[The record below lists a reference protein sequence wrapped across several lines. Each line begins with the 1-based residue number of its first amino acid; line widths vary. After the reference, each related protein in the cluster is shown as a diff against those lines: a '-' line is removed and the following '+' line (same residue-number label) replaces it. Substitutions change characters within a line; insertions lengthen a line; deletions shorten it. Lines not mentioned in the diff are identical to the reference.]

1 MQHNRSFFFF
11 TYFWDLSEYQLIS
24 DVLIQKPLTG
34 LEQHMWDFVLVQHFC
49 FSRIKLFY
57 IFHSKFKIT
66 DANRFQKVCPNTSV
80 TNEWKNALN
89 YDSFFSLSTKRWTA
103 IMRSW
108 EREYLRSSITS
119 MMWVNDDVYA
129 FQKFQHA
136 NIYGSYRILQL
147 GPVITRILECDN

>member
-57 IFHSKFKIT
+57 IFHSKFKCVQIPVWLMSEKMLWIMI
-66 DANRFQKVCPNTSV
+66 FFF
-80 TNEWKNALN
+80 
-89 YDSFFSLSTKRWTA
+89 FFSVQEDGQQ
-103 IMRSW
+103 SW
-108 EREYLRSSITS
+108 EVEKENIWDHKLHQWCES
-119 MMWVNDDVYA
+119 MMTYMLFKSSSMQTFMDHTGY
-129 FQKFQHA
+129 
-136 NIYGSYRILQL
+136 YS
-147 GPVITRILECDN
+147 